1 MRLTVHGSLMLY
13 TSLLIRSYT
22 LERGMDMKFEARR
35 QVRICRT
42 GAVDPTR
49 PFDMKCMINT
59 VPLKIKTG
67 IKTLKMVPQIG
78 SKYIIHGKS

>member
-1 MRLTVHGSLMLY
+1 
-13 TSLLIRSYT
+13 
-22 LERGMDMKFEARR
+22 MKFEARR

-59 VPLKIKTG
+59 VPLKMFFFFLIKTG
-67 IKTLKMVPQIG
+67 IETLKMVPQIG
-78 SKYIIHGKS
+78 SKYIIHGKSGSNWI